1 MKLIKSCKWL
11 TVAAILLL
19 SNKSMHAQTDIDGIM
34 MNKNQICIGPTYSHS
49 AWDEYW
55 EGKLKRNN
63 LNLGTVSTQSMM
75 IGANYGITDDLNIM
89 AMGNYVWTKA
99 SAGTLHGVNGV
110 QDLSVFAKWK
120 AYKKKFGKSKLSLI
134 AIGGFSTPL
143 SNYVIDYLPLSI
155 GMGSSVLMGRGM
167 IDYTYKRWSAT
178 ISGTYSRRSNIDI
191 DRTAYYSEQGM
202 ITKEVEMPDVLS
214 FNFRAGYRGRYLIAE
229 AVLNVMN
236 TQGGYDITRNN
247 MPFPSN
253 DMDATT
259 AGVNLKYT
267 FKFHTNLAVVGG
279 VTHTL
284 GGDFFGGRNVGQATG
299 YNAGIFYAFY
309 LNKKDKKQN

>member
-1 MKLIKSCKWL
+1 MKKISFW
-11 TVAAILLL
+11 LLL
-19 SNKSMHAQTDIDGIM
+19 LIPCAGFAQTEIDGIM
-34 MNKNQICIGPTYSHS
+34 MNKNQICIAPMYSYS
-49 AWDEYW
+49 SWDKYW
-55 EGKLKRNN
+55 EGKLHREN
-63 LNLGTVSTQSMM
+63 LNLGTVSAQAAML
-75 IGANYGITDDLNIM
+75 GANYGITDDLNIM

-155 GMGSSVLMGRGM
+155 GMGSSTLMGRGM

-178 ISGTYSRRSNIDI
+178 ASGTYTRRSNVDI
-191 DRTAYYSEQGM
+191 DRTSYYSEQGM

-236 TQGGYDITRNN
+236 TQEGYDITRNN
-247 MPFPSN
+247 MPFPDN

-259 AGVNLKYT
+259 VGANVKYT
-267 FKFHTNLAVVGG
+267 FKFHPNLAILG
-279 VTHTL
+279 TASHTVK
-284 GGDFFGGRNVGQATG
+284 GRNVGQSTMYSG
-299 YNAGIFYAFY
+299 GVLYAFY
-309 LNKKDKKQN
+309 LNKKDRKPVSNN